1 MPAVKM
7 IGSEVKS
14 AIAKDSLV
22 ILDVYA
28 DWCGP
33 CKMLAPF
40 LDQIADEKG
49 VEIVKMD
56 ADANSV
62 ETQEFKVSALPTIIF
77 FKNGVEVDRF
87 MGFRAKPQIEAL
99 VDQHR

>member
-1 MPAVKM
+1 MGAIKM
-7 IGSEVKS
+7 TGSE
-14 AIAKDSLV
+14 AIETINSGEFV

-40 LDQIADEKG
+40 LDQIADEKN
-49 VEIVKMD
+49 VKIIKMD
-56 ADANSV
+56 ADANPV
-62 ETQEFKVSALPTIIF
+62 ETQKFGVSALPTIIF
-77 FKNGVEVDRF
+77 YKDGKEVDRF

-99 VDQHR
+99 VDQYK